1 MGLSEVLVAALA
13 AVYTGKTTVT
23 TAGTRVVLA
32 STQAITSVTVK
43 ALAANTGT
51 IYVGNVG
58 VSSANGFQLAAKES
72 VSLDITD
79 LATLYIDSSVSG
91 EGVTYAAIGRR

>member
-1 MGLSEVLVAALA
+1 MGLSKVLVAALA

-32 STQAITSVTVK
+32 SAQAVTSVTVK
-43 ALAANTGT
+43 ATAANTGI
-51 IYVGNVG
+51 IYVGNSTVAA
-58 VSSANGFQLAAKES
+58 ANGFPLAASES

-79 LATLYIDSSVSG
+79 LSTVWIDSSANSQS
-91 EGVTYAAIGRR
+91 AAYIGIG